1 MDAGTSR
8 KPFPLE
14 RRDPKKCSCGDK
26 FLSLFFPLLLNTP
39 VFAVLEGRKTEALEL
54 FASMFS
60 DKPRHLSR
68 LRRQTTSRNE
78 VPMYSFTSPG
88 KHEEKKIQKRR
99 GEKHQQLIQYARR
112 RETKK

>member
-14 RRDPKKCSCGDK
+14 RRDPKCSCGDK
-26 FLSLFFPLLLNTP
+26 FLSLFFPLLLSTP

-60 DKPRHLSR
+60 DKPHHLSR
-68 LRRQTTSRNE
+68 LRRHTTSRNE
-78 VPMYSFTSPG
+78 VPMYSFTSPANT
-88 KHEEKKIQKRR
+88 KRKRFKKKR
-99 GEKHQQLIQYARR
+99 KN
-112 RETKK
+112 TNN

>member
-8 KPFPLE
+8 KPFLLE

-26 FLSLFFPLLLNTP
+26 FLSLFFPVLLNTP
-39 VFAVLEGRKTEALEL
+39 VFAVLEGRKTKALEL

-60 DKPRHLSR
+60 DKPHHLSR
-68 LRRQTTSRNE
+68 LRWQTTSRNE

-88 KHEEKKIQKRR
+88 KYEEKKIQK
-99 GEKHQQLIQYARR
+99 
-112 RETKK
+112 KKRKNTNNC